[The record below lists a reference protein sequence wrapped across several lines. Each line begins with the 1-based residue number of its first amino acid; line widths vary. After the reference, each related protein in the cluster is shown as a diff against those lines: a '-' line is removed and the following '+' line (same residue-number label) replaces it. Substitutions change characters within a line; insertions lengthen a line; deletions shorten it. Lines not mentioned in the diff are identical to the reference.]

1 MCLVSRS
8 GFRLNNQLYDIIT
21 MRYANESMNIDFDSF
36 ISCLVRLEAMF
47 SKSVCPSL
55 AYHTSNFSVQLEPHV
70 DSAVDTF
77 SFVLFRMIF
86 APV

>member
-21 MRYANESMNIDFDSF
+21 MRYANENMNIDFDSF

-47 SKSVCPSL
+47 SKSAARSFTNLHRC
-55 AYHTSNFSVQLEPHV
+55 
-70 DSAVDTF
+70 TF
-77 SFVLFRMIF
+77 KPRRWFKEGRASSGLFCYVF
-86 APV
+86 LGG